1 MSEKK
6 CTHCNTI
13 AQIPYIA
20 HESEVNR
27 LEKIIKRQWIAIILA
42 VCLLFSCFAGFV
54 WYESQYETI
63 SYDYEQDGQGTN
75 IIGEMNEVNYGS
87 KTENESK
94 TQTQR

>member
-20 HESEVNR
+20 HESEINR

-63 SYDYEQDGQGTN
+63 SYSQDGDGQNNVNIGTQG
-75 IIGEMNEVNYGS
+75 GLY
-87 KTENESK
+87 NESEGHIP
-94 TQTQR
+94 